1 MNLSPS
7 EPGSLLIWTY
17 RDVAAEHHKGAAYQH
32 RCYLLR
38 SFHRGPRSPIR
49 TPRRTPPPLP
59 LDSDQGHLQWVKHG
73 GATSLLIR
81 PSPSARRSL
90 RLGGKRLDEHSN
102 ISVLLAIQFF
112 ESLCDPVG
120 ADKGGQIQAATSSLN
135 SL

>member
-49 TPRRTPPPLP
+49 TPRRTPPPP
-59 LDSDQGHLQWVKHG
+59 LDSDQGHLQWVKRDG
-73 GATSLLIR
+73 TTSLLIR
-81 PSPSARRSL
+81 PSPSALRRL
-90 RLGGKRLDEHSN
+90 RLARKNLDKHSN

-112 ESLCDPVG
+112 ESVCDPMG
-120 ADKGGQIQAATSSLN
+120 ADKGSQIQVATSSLN